1 MELELIDPECFLSL
15 RPGAYDDFADAIM
28 ALVYVVTRRLA
39 VRRPLDG

>member
-28 ALVYVVTRRLA
+28 ARVYIVPGRLA
-39 VRRPLDG
+39 VC